1 MFFHETHP
9 PRLDEGIELLDDLR
23 AFEGGEGGKVFRRS
37 RRYRVLKRLPVGV
50 GGRELGGRGGRGSRD
65 GAERARRSKDGDH
78 EERGAQK
85 KDGFHRRMTG

>member
-1 MFFHETHP
+1 M
-9 PRLDEGIELLDDLR
+9 DEGIELLDDLR

-37 RRYRVLKRLPVGV
+37 RRYRVLETPSVGV
-50 GGRELGGRGGRGSRD
+50 GGRELGGRGSRD